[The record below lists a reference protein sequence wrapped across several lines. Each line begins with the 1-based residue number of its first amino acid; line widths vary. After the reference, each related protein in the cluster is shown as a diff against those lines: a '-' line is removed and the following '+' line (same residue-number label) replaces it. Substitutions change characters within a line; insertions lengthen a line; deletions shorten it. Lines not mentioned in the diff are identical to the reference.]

1 MKITKPKNTDGQTII
16 TSNYDSRLLL
26 KEEQTKATPL
36 WLSISEAAKLGG
48 VQNKTIRRAI
58 KSNVVKYKIIKNRYL
73 IETKTLIVYLHA
85 NTKLKNKLNN
95 LGIGQY
101 VAKWRNI

>member
-1 MKITKPKNTDGQTII
+1 MKITKPKNADDQAII
-16 TSNYDSRLLL
+16 TSNYDSRLL
-26 KEEQTKATPL
+26 KEERTKATPL